1 MMRPSTPD
9 TTVTSD
15 SGLLHV
21 EAPTASEAL
30 AVIHDRVG
38 AGAEILEADKVLR
51 GGIWGFFPKERVK
64 LTVREPSPEIHP
76 ARSARPAP
84 PAAPAAP
91 PAVSH
96 AAPSA
101 EAAGDGL
108 TAVLSRLASSE
119 DDRELGLGEALR
131 RHLGVTIP
139 EEETARARAGVR
151 TWAPPAVGEEAPRVR
166 PAPVAPEAPPAPEPP
181 PVAPEPP
188 VAASE
193 PAPQALDDR
202 EWQGPDGLVW
212 SGRRLVALGLP
223 RALVDGVL
231 AQAPDDDAAWVYALA
246 RVLTPLCRP
255 LPAGEFLLAGPRAER
270 LSRALGLPLVR
281 MTSQPRGPASF
292 AAAVTDR
299 RSGRDWVA
307 AQRGGRWLHLVI
319 GGADWRGLVF
329 DEPLAVSWVGADA
342 MADAIRVAHD
352 LGLVLGYGLDS
363 KDGEAVRATPVEL
376 AMTIRAAL
384 AVTR

>member
-21 EAPTASEAL
+21 EAATASEAL

-38 AGAEILEADKVLR
+38 VGAEILEADKVLR
-51 GGIWGFFPKERVK
+51 GGMWGFFPKERVK
-64 LTVREPSPEIHP
+64 LTVREPSPGIHP
-76 ARSARPAP
+76 ARSARPTPPPPPAP
-84 PAAPAAP
+84 PTPVVSDPTP
-91 PAVSH
+91 PA
-96 AAPSA
+96 
-101 EAAGDGL
+101 ETAGDGL
-108 TAVLSRLASSE
+108 AAVLSRLANSE
-119 DDRELGLGEALR
+119 DDREEGLGEALR
-131 RHLGVTIP
+131 RQLGVTIP
-139 EEETARARAGVR
+139 DDEPALAGVAVR
-151 TWAPPAVGEEAPRVR
+151 SWAPPAVGKEAPRLR
-166 PAPVAPEAPPAPEPP
+166 PAPVALEPP

-188 VAASE
+188 VTAAPTPE
-193 PAPQALDDR
+193 PAPRALDER

-231 AQAPDDDAAWVYALA
+231 AQAPDDDATWVYALA

-255 LPAGEFLLAGPRAER
+255 LPAGEFVLAGPRAER
-270 LSRALGLPLVR
+270 LSRALGLSLVR
-281 MTSQPRGPASF
+281 MSSQARGPASF

-299 RSGRDWVA
+299 RSGRDWIA
-307 AQRGGRWLHLVI
+307 GQRGARWLHLVI

-342 MADAIRVAHD
+342 MTDAIRVAHD
-352 LGLVLGYGLDS
+352 LGLVLGYGLDGR
-363 KDGEAVRATPVEL
+363 DGEAVRATPVEL